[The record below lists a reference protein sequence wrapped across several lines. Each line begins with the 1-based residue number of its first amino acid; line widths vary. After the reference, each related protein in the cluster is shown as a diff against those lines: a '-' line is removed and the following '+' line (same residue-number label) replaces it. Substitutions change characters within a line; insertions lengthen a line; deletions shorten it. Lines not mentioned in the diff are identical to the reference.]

1 MEMSDESEEEDW
13 FVGHMKREAEV
24 RGQRGTLKTGI
35 PVIELLQ

>member
-24 RGQRGTLKTGI
+24 REQWGTLKTGRL
-35 PVIELLQ
+35 VRELLQ